1 MKKLP
6 LGAYLAAALLALRN
20 SGGIYLAIEQG
31 NHKTFAR
38 HLATIAKRHTT

>member
-20 SGGIYLAIEQG
+20 SGSIYLAIEQG
-31 NHKTFAR
+31 NYKTFAR
-38 HLATIAKRHTT
+38 QLATIVEQHTT